1 MELFLDTGNV
11 EAIKELNEILN
22 IDGVTTNPS
31 ILAKTKEDPFKIINE
46 IVKILSP
53 KQKLFVEVMASNH
66 EDMVKEAEYINSLKE
81 NCYAKIPVSIE
92 GLKAIK
98 ICKQKGIKTLATA
111 IFTSSQGYLAAKNG
125 ADYLAP
131 YVNRMENYFDG
142 IDETIKLQETIWNNG
157 FESRVVA
164 ASFKNVNQIKQL
176 MIADIDAVTISDELC
191 YKMIEHF
198 GTDDAIMKFEE
209 DWQKQYNRKTLK

>member
-142 IDETIKLQETIWNNG
+142 IDETIKLQEAIWNNG

-191 YKMIEHF
+191 YKMIEHS